1 MPAALQDD
9 RSLEQGSAQKGRV
22 DDTGEI
28 DLVAGHPHPVLVRV
42 YRTQVCRVDDEQFE
56 LACIRDG
63 HVQDVRGPNEIQQP
77 RIFLRNSGHAP
88 GRGKRD
94 RDKVPVVGRPVVAQG
109 RKHGSG
115 LQGVVAD
122 LQQVDGHIRGDTFRL
137 VRDDRHTP
145 VPLRFGEIHGH
156 EPLVG
161 VELHRVV

>member
-1 MPAALQDD
+1 MGTSRMFEART
-9 RSLEQGSAQKGRV
+9 RSSS
-22 DDTGEI
+22 
-28 DLVAGHPHPVLVRV
+28 RV
-42 YRTQVCRVDDEQFE
+42 YSFE
-56 LACIRDG
+56 TAAMLPDG
-63 HVQDVRGPNEIQQP
+63 
-77 RIFLRNSGHAP
+77 
-88 GRGKRD
+88 GKRD